1 MPSIGQAFARG
12 ILAMRQFA
20 LSFVSVTALAVA
32 AFGVVPASAQTSDI
46 CATAGAPSQARIEA
60 CTALID
66 AKPENAALVRA
77 LVDRGDAYAAHDQN
91 QDAKALA
98 DLERAIQLDPTYG
111 RAFQERAQLFSFTGK
126 LDKALADA
134 NEAVRLDPKDA
145 EAFIVRGNLFNMG
158 LKKYDRAIEDYNEA
172 LRLDPTRAQAF
183 SDRGAA
189 YYFKGDNARAVQDY
203 DEAIRLDP
211 KRPRTFSNR
220 SAALKKLGQNDRALA
235 DISEAIRL
243 DPTVPEYFDNRG
255 LGYAHNGD
263 YDRAIADYSAAIA
276 ITPKANFLTNRGD
289 SYQFKGEVDRAIA
302 DYDAAIKLNPNFAN
316 AYNNRGAAFRK
327 KGQLERAIADYEQAI
342 RINPRFDMAAENRDV
357 LRKELQRLALTSPKQ
372 LPTFDCDKTKRAVEK
387 AICSDPQ
394 LARLDREIDDA
405 YHAALR
411 RLDPPAASKM
421 RRQQREFLAT
431 RNKAFGRPEY
441 QVKREMEL
449 RLTALR
455 ENVAARK

>member
-1 MPSIGQAFARG
+1 
-12 ILAMRQFA
+12 MRQFA
-20 LSFVSVTALAVA
+20 LSFVSMTALAVA
-32 AFGVVPASAQTSDI
+32 AFGVLPAAAQTSGPDI
-46 CATAGAPSQARIEA
+46 CSTAKAPSRVRIEA

-66 AKPENAALVRA
+66 ANPENAALVRA
-77 LVDRGDAYAAHDQN
+77 LVNRADAYSNHDQN
-91 QDAKALA
+91 RDTEAFA
-98 DLERAIQLDPTYG
+98 DLERAIKLDPAYG
-111 RAFQERAQLFSFTGK
+111 RAFQKRAQVHSFAGK
-126 LDKALADA
+126 LERALADA
-134 NEAVRLDPKDA
+134 NEAVRVDPKDA
-145 EAFIVRGNLFNMG
+145 EAFIVRANIFNIGMQ
-158 LKKYDRAIEDYNEA
+158 KYDRAIEDYNEA
-172 LRLDPTRAQAF
+172 LRLDPANAQAF

-203 DEAIRLDP
+203 DEAIRLDA

-263 YDRAIADYSAAIA
+263 YDRAIVDYDAAIA

-302 DYDAAIKLNPNFAN
+302 DYDAAIKLNPKFAS

-327 KGQLERAIADYEQAI
+327 QGQLERAIADYEQAI
-342 RINPRFDMAAENRDV
+342 RLNPRLDLAAENRDV

-405 YHAALR
+405 YNAVLR
-411 RLDPPAASKM
+411 RLDPPAAAKM

-449 RLTALR
+449 RLSALR
-455 ENVAARK
+455 

>member
-1 MPSIGQAFARG
+1 
-12 ILAMRQFA
+12 MRQFG
-20 LSFVSVTALAVA
+20 LSFVSVTALAIA
-32 AFGVVPASAQTSDI
+32 AFGVSPASAQTSDI
-46 CATAGAPSQARIEA
+46 CATASAPSKTRIEA
-60 CTALID
+60 CTGLID
-66 AKPENAALVRA
+66 AKPENAELVRA
-77 LVDRGDAYAAHDQN
+77 LVNRADAYSAHDQN
-91 QDAKALA
+91 QDAQALA
-98 DLERAIQLDPTYG
+98 DLERAIQLDPAYG
-111 RAFQERAQLFSFTGK
+111 RAFQERAQLFSFSGK

-134 NEAVRLDPKDA
+134 NEAVRLDPKDP

-158 LKKYDRAIEDYNEA
+158 MQKYDRAIEDYNEA

-263 YDRAIADYSAAIA
+263 YDRAIADYNAAIA

-302 DYDAAIKLNPNFAN
+302 DYDAAIKLNPKFAS

-327 KGQLERAIADYEQAI
+327 KGELERAIADYEQAI
-342 RINPRFDMAAENRDV
+342 RLNPRLDLAAENRDV
-357 LRKELQRLALTSPKQ
+357 LRKELQRLALTSSKQ
-372 LPTFDCDKTKRAVEK
+372 LPTFNCAKTKRAVEK

-405 YHAALR
+405 YNNVLR
-411 RLDPPAASKM
+411 RLDPPAAAKM

-431 RNKAFGRPEY
+431 RNTAFGRPEY

-455 ENVAARK
+455 ETVAARK